1 MEYVFFVLGFFVLIF
16 GAEWLIEGAS
26 VLAKRVGVSD
36 LIVGLTVVAFGTSL
50 PELIVNLFAN
60 TGTGELAIGNVV
72 GSNIANILLIL
83 GVASII
89 HPLTV
94 HRTTV
99 WREILFNV
107 MAAGMLVVLVSER
120 LLSAGGFNGLD
131 RIDGIILMSYFV
143 MFLYYTFGKTTF
155 GKAKEQATTK
165 DKVQHKTDNF
175 NVGTVFLKMALGM
188 AGLYFGGKWIVDGA
202 TSIAEIF
209 GASEAFVGL
218 TIVAIGTSLPELAA
232 SVVAVRNKK
241 VDIAVGN
248 AVGSNLFNIFWVLGL
263 SAFIKPLPFSDSL
276 FQDVIIMLLVAIAL
290 FLVMIFGRT
299 RHQINKAEGI
309 VFVSLYGVYLV
320 YSVLKGF

>member
-1 MEYVFFVLGFFVLIF
+1 MEYIFFVLGFFILIF

-26 VLAKRVGVSD
+26 VLAKRIGISD

-60 TGTGELAIGNVV
+60 TGTGGLAIGNVV

-99 WREILFNV
+99 WREILFNIF
-107 MAAGMLVVLVSER
+107 AAAMLAVLVSER

-143 MFLYYTFGKTTF
+143 MFLYYTFGKTSLGNTKE
-155 GKAKEQATTK
+155 KASEKN
-165 DKVQHKTDNF
+165 KTQDETENF
-175 NVGTVFLKMALGM
+175 NIGTLFLKMAGGM

-202 TSIAEIF
+202 ISIAEVF
-209 GASEAFVGL
+209 GASEAFIGL

-232 SVVAVRNKK
+232 SIIAVKNKK

-263 SAFIKPLPFSDSL
+263 SAYIKPLPFSDSL
-276 FQDVIIMLLVAIAL
+276 FQDVIIMLAVAVAL
-290 FLVMIFGRT
+290 FLVMILGKT
-299 RHQINKAEGI
+299 KHQINKTEGI
-309 VFVSLYGVYLV
+309 IFVSLYALYL
-320 YSVLKGF
+320 LNLHEQ